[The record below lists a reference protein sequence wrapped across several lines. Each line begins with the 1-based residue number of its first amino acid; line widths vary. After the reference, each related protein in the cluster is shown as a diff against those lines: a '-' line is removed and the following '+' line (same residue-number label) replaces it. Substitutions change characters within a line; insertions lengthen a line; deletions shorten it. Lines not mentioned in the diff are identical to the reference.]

1 MLVGVVPFLVR
12 GPRQMHVPL
21 LAELKRRRVFRAL
34 IGYGIA
40 AFAVLQIVEPVTHGL
55 HWPEPV
61 LSYVVV
67 ALAAGFPIVVALAW
81 IFDVSGGRIERT
93 APASGS
99 RFGGVRLALALIA
112 IGALAAAPGMLW
124 YFVVRGGSKST
135 PATAQTPSIAVLPFA
150 NLTGDKENEY
160 FSDGITEEIINALA
174 NVEGLRVVARTSAF
188 SFKGKDVNVRK
199 IGEELNVATVLE
211 GSVRRDGNQLRVSAQ
226 LIGALDGY
234 HLWSRIYDRELK
246 NIFAVEDELARA
258 IVDALKPRL
267 IVARP
272 RLVAQSTA
280 NAKAHDLYL
289 RGRFLWNQRNKEGLA
304 KAAALFDQA
313 IAADP
318 TYALAHAGLADC
330 YNLSIDY
337 GGGRAADALP
347 KAKMHALKALELDDS
362 LAEAHLSLASIIER
376 DYDWT
381 TSEREFK
388 RALELKPGYATAHH
402 WYALH
407 LDALGRTA
415 DALAEAERAL
425 ELDPTSLIVNT
436 VMAVFFYHQRD
447 YERATDQA
455 LKALELDRTWAMA
468 RAWLAYSYQ
477 RRGMLAEAFAALD
490 QANNP
495 SNALA
500 GVRAELLA
508 LSGDR
513 EGARRL
519 LAAVES
525 RFAAEPIPRAILVR
539 GHFALGEKDVAFAW
553 LEKAVEE
560 RDQSART
567 LKASSY
573 WDPMR
578 SEPRFQALLAR
589 MNLK

>member
-1 MLVGVVPFLVR
+1 
-12 GPRQMHVPL
+12 MHVPL

-99 RFGGVRLALALIA
+99 RIGGVRLALAFIA
-112 IGALAAAPGMLW
+112 IGALAAAPGVLW
-124 YFVVRGGSKST
+124 YFVVRGGSRST
-135 PATAQTPSIAVLPFA
+135 PATAQTPSIAVLPFV

-289 RGRFLWNQRNKEGLA
+289 RGRFFWNQRNKEGLA
-304 KAAALFDQA
+304 KAAALFEEA

-318 TYALAHAGLADC
+318 TYALAHTGLADC

-347 KAKMHALKALELDDS
+347 KAKVHALKALELDDT
-362 LAEAHLSLASIIER
+362 LGEAHVSLASIIEH

-381 TSEREFK
+381 ASEREFK
-388 RALELKPGYATAHH
+388 RAIELKPGYATGHH
-402 WYALH
+402 WYALQ
-407 LDALGRTA
+407 LAARGRMGDAM
-415 DALAEAERAL
+415 AEAERAL
-425 ELDPTSLIVNT
+425 ELDPTSLVVNT
-436 VMAVFFYHQRD
+436 VVALVFYHQREYD
-447 YERATDQA
+447 RAIEQA
-455 LKALELDRTWAMA
+455 LRTLELDRTWAPA
-468 RAWLAYSYQ
+468 RLWLVFSYEQ
-477 RRGMLAEAFAALD
+477 RGRLADALGVLD

-495 SNALA
+495 SNMLA

-519 LAAVES
+519 LATVES
-525 RFAAEPIPRAILVR
+525 RFAAEPIPRSIFARIHL
-539 GHFALGEKDVAFAW
+539 ALGDTDAVFAW

-560 RDQSART
+560 RDQSSRS
-567 LKASSY
+567 LKTSPQ
-573 WDPMR
+573 WDSIR

-589 MNLK
+589 MNLQ

>member
-1 MLVGVVPFLVR
+1 
-12 GPRQMHVPL
+12 MHVPL

-99 RFGGVRLALALIA
+99 RIGGVRLALAFIA
-112 IGALAAAPGMLW
+112 IGALAAAPGVLW
-124 YFVVRGGSKST
+124 YFVVRGGSRST
-135 PATAQTPSIAVLPFA
+135 PATAQTPSIAVLPFV

-289 RGRFLWNQRNKEGLA
+289 RGRFFWNQRNKEGLA
-304 KAAALFDQA
+304 KAAALFEQA

-318 TYALAHAGLADC
+318 TYALAHTGLADC

-347 KAKMHALKALELDDS
+347 KAKVHALKALELDDS

-407 LDALGRTA
+407 LDVLGRTA

-425 ELDPTSLIVNT
+425 ELDPASLIVNT
-436 VMAVFFYHQRD
+436 VMAIFFYHQRD
-447 YERATDQA
+447 YERATEQA
-455 LKALELDRTWAMA
+455 LKALELDRTWGMA
-468 RAWLAYSYQ
+468 RSWLVYSYE

-539 GHFALGEKDVAFAW
+539 AHFALGERDVAFAW
-553 LEKAVEE
+553 LEKGIEE
-560 RDQSART
+560 RDQSTRS
-567 LKASSY
+567 LKTSSY

>member
-1 MLVGVVPFLVR
+1 
-12 GPRQMHVPL
+12 MHVPL

-337 GGGRAADALP
+337 GGGCAADALP
-347 KAKMHALKALELDDS
+347 KANRHALKALELDDS

>member
-1 MLVGVVPFLVR
+1 M
-12 GPRQMHVPL
+12 
-21 LAELKRRRVFRAL
+21 VFRR
-34 IGYGIA
+34 
-40 AFAVLQIVEPVTHGL
+40 
-55 HWPEPV
+55 
-61 LSYVVV
+61 SR
-67 ALAAGFPIVVALAW
+67 
-81 IFDVSGGRIERT
+81 RIE
-93 APASGS
+93 
-99 RFGGVRLALALIA
+99 
-112 IGALAAAPGMLW
+112 
-124 YFVVRGGSKST
+124 K
-135 PATAQTPSIAVLPFA
+135 Q
-150 NLTGDKENEY
+150 
-160 FSDGITEEIINALA
+160 
-174 NVEGLRVVARTSAF
+174 
-188 SFKGKDVNVRK
+188 GKDVNVRK

-211 GSVRRDGNQLRVSAQ
+211 GGVRRDGNQLRVSAQ

-289 RGRFLWNQRNKEGLA
+289 RGRFFWNQRNKEGLA
-304 KAAALFDQA
+304 KAAALFEQA

-318 TYALAHAGLADC
+318 TYALAHTGLADC

-347 KAKMHALKALELDDS
+347 KAKVHALKALELDDS

-407 LDALGRTA
+407 LDVLGRTA

-436 VMAVFFYHQRD
+436 VMAIFFYHQRD
-447 YERATDQA
+447 YERATEQA
-455 LKALELDRTWAMA
+455 LKALELDRTWGMA
-468 RAWLAYSYQ
+468 RSWLVYSYE

-490 QANNP
+490 QVNNP

-539 GHFALGEKDVAFAW
+539 GHFVLGEKDVAFAW

>member
-1 MLVGVVPFLVR
+1 
-12 GPRQMHVPL
+12 MHVPL

>member
-1 MLVGVVPFLVR
+1 
-12 GPRQMHVPL
+12 MHVPL

-99 RFGGVRLALALIA
+99 RIGGVRLALAFIA
-112 IGALAAAPGMLW
+112 IGALAAAPGVLW
-124 YFVVRGGSKST
+124 YFVVRGGSRST
-135 PATAQTPSIAVLPFA
+135 PATAQTPSIAVLPFV

-289 RGRFLWNQRNKEGLA
+289 RGRFFWNQRNKEGLA
-304 KAAALFDQA
+304 KAAALFEQA

-318 TYALAHAGLADC
+318 TYALAHTGLADC

-347 KAKMHALKALELDDS
+347 KAKVHALKALELDDS
-362 LAEAHLSLASIIER
+362 LGEAHVSLASIIEH

-381 TSEREFK
+381 ASEREFK
-388 RALELKPGYATAHH
+388 RAIELKPGYATGHH
-402 WYALH
+402 WYALQ
-407 LDALGRTA
+407 LAARGRMGDAM
-415 DALAEAERAL
+415 AEAERAL
-425 ELDPTSLIVNT
+425 ELDPTSLVVNT
-436 VMAVFFYHQRD
+436 VVALVFYHQREYD
-447 YERATDQA
+447 RAIEQA
-455 LKALELDRTWAMA
+455 LRTLELDRTWAPA
-468 RAWLAYSYQ
+468 RLWLVFSYEQ
-477 RRGMLAEAFAALD
+477 RGRLADALGVLD

-495 SNALA
+495 SNMLA

-519 LAAVES
+519 LATVES
-525 RFAAEPIPRAILVR
+525 RFAAEPIPRSIFARIHL
-539 GHFALGEKDVAFAW
+539 ALGDTDAVFAW

-560 RDQSART
+560 RDQSSRS
-567 LKASSY
+567 LKTSPQ
-573 WDPMR
+573 WDSIR

-589 MNLK
+589 MNLQ